1 MIGAAA
7 RIKSSRMRSVGL
19 SLFGIVLFL
28 GLWLAITALVDL
40 NPRYFP
46 GPLGVY
52 DELVRIWEVILSA
65 LPNTLH
71 AAITGFLFALAL
83 SILIAIPL
91 VASDRL
97 LNALMPFIVG
107 INTVPRIAMT
117 PLVIYWVGFAP
128 DAWIEPV
135 LTALR
140 FIAFGITDISN
151 ELAVA
156 NYVMAVWVAF
166 FPMLIAA
173 IDGFRNLDEATE
185 NMLEVYGATTWQE
198 FKYVRFKNGLP
209 FIFDGMKIGFILA
222 MIGAVVGEFVSNTF
236 GIGSMARSAIGRTSI
251 ARAFSIVLILGLISS
266 GVVLTIYL
274 IESRVIFWRDSSIM
288 GEG

>member
-1 MIGAAA
+1 MIGTVA
-7 RIKSSRMRSVGL
+7 RKLEDMTGIGGITIDDSRRMRWGL
-19 SLFGIVLFL
+19 SVFGLVLFL
-28 GLWLAITALVDL
+28 ALWQTVPVLFDL

-46 GPLGVY
+46 GPFGVY
-52 DELVRIWEVILSA
+52 EELVRIWDPILAA
-65 LPNTLH
+65 LPNTL
-71 AAITGFLFALAL
+71 AAAFTGYLVALVL
-83 SILIAIPL
+83 SILLAIPL

-117 PLVIYWVGFAP
+117 PLVIFWVSILYSSS
-128 DAWIEPV
+128 D
-135 LTALR
+135 LAL
-140 FIAFGITDISN
+140 
-151 ELAVA
+151 A

-166 FPMLIAA
+166 FPMVIAA
-173 IDGFRNLDEATE
+173 IDGFRDIDEDTK
-185 NMLEVYGATTWQE
+185 NMLAVYGATTWQE

-251 ARAFSIVLILGLISS
+251 ARAFSIVLVLGLISS
-266 GVVLTIYL
+266 AVVLTVYL
-274 IESRVIFWRDSSIM
+274 IESRVIFWRESSIM